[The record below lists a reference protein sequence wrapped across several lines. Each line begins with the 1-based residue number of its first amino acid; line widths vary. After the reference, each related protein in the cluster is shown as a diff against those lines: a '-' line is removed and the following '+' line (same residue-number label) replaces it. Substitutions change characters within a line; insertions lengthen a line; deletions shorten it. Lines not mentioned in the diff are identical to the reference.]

1 MMCLEFKDALE
12 FKHDL
17 EFQDAFELKDD
28 LEFKMRKS

>member
-1 MMCLEFKDALE
+1 MCLEFKDALE